1 MLIKCLFPPLV
12 IAMLTTSLLAITSL
26 LSFMMLLIVGSLLRS
41 RVAGVREWCLANLAV
56 LVSLPLFALRGVV
69 PDFLS
74 IPTANVALAGGL
86 LLYYAGC
93 ARFLGRPPHWRVL
106 AALLAGLCAVMVL
119 WRYGFDSPQVRVVA
133 VSAFHASIL
142 LAIAV
147 MILRHVPPRR
157 PPYHYWLT
165 AGLATAFA
173 LGHIVRGLVFGLTPA
188 PGPDL
193 FAPTAFNAVMLVIG
207 SIVMP
212 AMTMGSVL
220 MIHDAML
227 ATAEEAA
234 NRDYLTGALSRKHFD
249 LLARQEMARALSR
262 SLPLSIVVIDLDHF
276 KQINDTHGH
285 AGGDTVLREFV
296 KLVRDSLRED
306 DVFGRLGGEEFAI
319 LLPGTDTHGAI
330 RIAERLRTQASR
342 HLVAGPFGVCHYTL
356 SGGVAT
362 WHAHESLEAFCA
374 RADRALYAAKISGR
388 NLVLSDVL
396 PSDETAPEAG

>member
-1 MLIKCLFPPLV
+1 
-12 IAMLTTSLLAITSL
+12 MLTTSLLAITSL
-26 LSFMMLLIVGSLLRS
+26 LSFMMLLIMGSLLRS
-41 RVAGVREWCLANLAV
+41 RVAGVREWCFANVAV
-56 LVSLPLFALRGVV
+56 LVALPLFALRGIV

-74 IPTANVALAGGL
+74 IPVANVTLAGSL

-93 ARFLGRPPHWRVL
+93 ARFLGQPPHWRVL
-106 AALLAGLCAVMVL
+106 CASLGVLAAAILY
-119 WRYGFDSPQVRVVA
+119 WFYGTDDPQMRVVV
-133 VSAFHASIL
+133 VSAYHAAWLIATSL
-142 LAIAV
+142 LVA
-147 MILRHVPPRR
+147 RHVPPRR
-157 PPYHYWLT
+157 HPYNYWLT
-165 AGLATAFA
+165 ASLAAAFA
-173 LGHIVRGLVFGLTPA
+173 IGHAVRGVIFAWTSA
-188 PGPDL
+188 PGPEV
-193 FAPTAFNAVMLVIG
+193 FAPTTFNAVMMTIG
-207 SIVMP
+207 TIVMP
-212 AMTMGSVL
+212 AMTMGSVM

-249 LLARQEMARALSR
+249 LLARQEMARALAR
-262 SLPLSIVVIDLDHF
+262 GWPLSIVVIDLDHF

-296 KLVRDSLRED
+296 KLVRESLREG
-306 DVFGRLGGEEFAI
+306 DVFGRLGGEEFAV
-319 LLPGTDTHGAI
+319 LLPGTDTPGAI

-362 WHAHESLEAFCA
+362 WHAHESLEALCM

-396 PSDETAPEAG
+396 SSDETTSETG

>member
-1 MLIKCLFPPLV
+1 
-12 IAMLTTSLLAITSL
+12 MLTTSLLAITAL
-26 LSFMMLLIVGSLLRS
+26 LSFMMLLIIGSLVRS
-41 RVAGVREWCLANLAV
+41 RVAGVREWCWANVAV
-56 LVSLPLFALRGVV
+56 LVSLPLFALRGHV

-74 IPTANVALAGGL
+74 IPVANVMLGSGL

-93 ARFLGRPPHWRVL
+93 ARFLGRSPHWPVL
-106 AALLAGLCAVMVL
+106 GASLGVL
-119 WRYGFDSPQVRVVA
+119 TGSMLFWYYGNENTQVRVVIVSTYHA
-133 VSAFHASIL
+133 VVL
-142 LAIAV
+142 LATAV
-147 MILRHVPPRR
+147 LIMRHIPPKRH
-157 PPYHYWLT
+157 PYNYWLT
-165 AGLATAFA
+165 AGLAVAFA
-173 LGHIVRGLVFGLTPA
+173 IGHMVRGTVFGWAPA

-193 FAPTAFNAVMLVIG
+193 MGPSTFNAVMLIIG
-207 SIVMP
+207 AVVMP
-212 AMTMGSVL
+212 AMTMGSVM

-262 SLPLSIVVIDLDHF
+262 GWPLSIVVIDLDHF

-296 KLVRDSLRED
+296 RLVRDGLREGD
-306 DVFGRLGGEEFAI
+306 IFGRLGGEEFAV
-319 LLPGTDTHGAI
+319 LLPGTDTPGAI
-330 RIAERLRTQASR
+330 RIAERLRAQASR

-362 WHAHESLEAFCA
+362 WHEHESLEALCM

-396 PSDETAPEAG
+396 SSDETAPEAG

>member
-1 MLIKCLFPPLV
+1 
-12 IAMLTTSLLAITSL
+12 MLTTSLLAITSL

-41 RVAGVREWCLANLAV
+41 RVAGVREWCLANIAV
-56 LVSLPLFALRGVV
+56 LTALPLFALRGVV

-74 IPTANVALAGGL
+74 IPIANIALASGL
-86 LLYYAGC
+86 LFFYAGC
-93 ARFLGRPPHWRVL
+93 ARFLGQPAHWRVL
-106 AALLAGLCAVMVL
+106 GASLGLLSAAILI
-119 WRYGFDSPQVRVVA
+119 WFYGTDNPQVRVVV
-133 VSAFHASIL
+133 VSAYHATML
-142 LAIAV
+142 LAIALL
-147 MILRHVPPRR
+147 IARHIPPRR
-157 PPYHYWLT
+157 HPYNYWLT
-165 AGLATAFA
+165 ATLAATFA
-173 LGHIVRGLVFGLTPA
+173 IGHAVRGAVFAWTPS
-188 PGPDL
+188 PGPEL
-193 FAPTAFNAVMLVIG
+193 FAPTTFNAVMLTIG
-207 SIVMP
+207 TIVMP
-212 AMTMGSVL
+212 AMTMGAVL

-249 LLARQEMARALSR
+249 LLARQEMARALVR
-262 SLPLSIVVIDLDHF
+262 SWPLSIVVIDLDHF

-296 KLVRDSLRED
+296 KLVRDSLREG

-319 LLPGTDTHGAI
+319 LLPGTDTPGAI

-362 WHAHESLEAFCA
+362 WHEHESLEALCM

-396 PSDETAPEAG
+396 PSDETASEAG

>member
-1 MLIKCLFPPLV
+1 
-12 IAMLTTSLLAITSL
+12 MLTTSLLAITSL

-41 RVAGVREWCLANLAV
+41 RVAGVHEWCGANAAV
-56 LVSLPLFALRGVV
+56 LVALPLFALRGAV

-74 IPTANVALAGGL
+74 IPVANVALAGGL

-93 ARFLGRPPHWRVL
+93 ARFLGQPRHWRAL
-106 AALLAGLCAVMVL
+106 GALLVVFSAAILF
-119 WRYGFDSPQVRVVA
+119 WFYGTDNIQARVIL
-133 VSAFHASIL
+133 VSGFHATIL
-142 LAIAV
+142 LATAALIV
-147 MILRHVPPRR
+147 RHIPPRR
-157 PPYHYWLT
+157 HPYNYWLT

-173 LGHIVRGLVFGLTPA
+173 IGHAIRGLVFGMTPA
-188 PGPDL
+188 PGPEV
-193 FAPTAFNAVMLVIG
+193 FAPTTFNAAMLTVG

-234 NRDYLTGALSRKHFD
+234 NRDYLTGALSRKRFD
-249 LLARQEMARALSR
+249 LLARQEMGRALAHGW
-262 SLPLSIVVIDLDHF
+262 PLSIIVIDLDHF

-296 KLVRDSLRED
+296 KLVRDTLREGD
-306 DVFGRLGGEEFAI
+306 SFGRLGGEEFAV
-319 LLPGTDTHGAI
+319 LLPGTDTAGAI

-342 HLVAGPFGVCHYTL
+342 HLVAGPFGVCRYTL

-362 WHAHESLEAFCA
+362 WHENESLEALCM

-396 PSDETAPEAG
+396 SNDETAPEAG

>member
-1 MLIKCLFPPLV
+1 
-12 IAMLTTSLLAITSL
+12 MLTTSLLAITSL

-41 RVAGVREWCLANLAV
+41 RVAGIREWCLANVAV
-56 LVSLPLFALRGVV
+56 LIALPLFALRGVV

-74 IPTANVALAGGL
+74 IPVANIALAGGL
-86 LLYYAGC
+86 LSYYAGC
-93 ARFLGRPPHWRVL
+93 ARFLGQPTHWRVL
-106 AALLAGLCAVMVL
+106 GASLGVLATAILF
-119 WRYGFDSPQVRVVA
+119 WFYGTDNPQMRVIF
-133 VSAFHASIL
+133 VSAYHTTML
-142 LAIAV
+142 LAIAQL
-147 MILRHVPPRR
+147 IARHIPPRR
-157 PPYHYWLT
+157 HPYNYWLT
-165 AGLATAFA
+165 AGLATVFA
-173 LGHIVRGLVFGLTPA
+173 IGHAVRGAVFGLTPA
-188 PGPDL
+188 PGPEL
-193 FAPTAFNAVMLVIG
+193 FAPTAFNAAMLTIG

-212 AMTMGSVL
+212 AMTMGAVM

-249 LLARQEMARALSR
+249 LLARQEMARALAR

-296 KLVRDSLRED
+296 KLVRDVLREGD
-306 DVFGRLGGEEFAI
+306 IFGRLGGEEFAV
-319 LLPGTDTHGAI
+319 LLPGTDTPGAI

-362 WHAHESLEAFCA
+362 WHAHESLEALCM

-396 PSDETAPEAG
+396 SSDETAPEAG

>member
-1 MLIKCLFPPLV
+1 
-12 IAMLTTSLLAITSL
+12 MLTTSLLAITSL

-41 RVAGVREWCLANLAV
+41 RVAGVREWCGANVAV
-56 LVSLPLFALRGVV
+56 LVALPLFALRGTV

-74 IPTANVALAGGL
+74 IPVANVTLAGGL

-93 ARFLGRPPHWRVL
+93 ARFLGQPPQWHTLGASLGLL
-106 AALLAGLCAVMVL
+106 AAAILF
-119 WRYGFDSPQVRVVA
+119 WSYGSQNPQARVVV
-133 VSAFHASIL
+133 VSAFHAAVL
-142 LAIAV
+142 LATAV
-147 MILRHVPPRR
+147 LIVRHIPPRR
-157 PPYHYWLT
+157 HPYNYWLT

-173 LGHIVRGLVFGLTPA
+173 IGHAIRGLIFGMAPA
-188 PGPDL
+188 PGPEV
-193 FAPTAFNAVMLVIG
+193 FAPTTFNAVMLTIG
-207 SIVMP
+207 TIVMP

-249 LLARQEMARALSR
+249 LLARQEMGRALAR
-262 SLPLSIVVIDLDHF
+262 GWPLSIIVIDLDHF

-296 KLVRDSLRED
+296 KLVRDSLREG
-306 DVFGRLGGEEFAI
+306 DVFGRLGGEEFAV
-319 LLPGTDTHGAI
+319 LLPGTDTPGAI

-362 WHAHESLEAFCA
+362 WHEHESLEALCM

-396 PSDETAPEAG
+396 SNDETAPEAG

>member
-1 MLIKCLFPPLV
+1 
-12 IAMLTTSLLAITSL
+12 MLTTSLLAITSL

-41 RVAGVREWCLANLAV
+41 RVAGVREWCLANVAV
-56 LVSLPLFALRGVV
+56 LIALPLFSLRGVV

-74 IPTANVALAGGL
+74 IPVANIALAGGL
-86 LLYYAGC
+86 LLYYAGT
-93 ARFLGRPPHWRVL
+93 ARFLGRPQHWHVLGASLGVL
-106 AALLAGLCAVMVL
+106 AAAIVFWQYGL
-119 WRYGFDSPQVRVVA
+119 DSPQARVVV
-133 VSAFHASIL
+133 VSAYHATFL
-142 LAIAV
+142 LAIAAL
-147 MILRHVPPRR
+147 ILRHVPPRR
-157 PPYHYWLT
+157 HPYNYWLT
-165 AGLATAFA
+165 AGMAVAFA
-173 LGHIVRGLVFGLTPA
+173 VGHIVRGVVFGFTPA
-188 PGPDL
+188 PGPEL
-193 FAPTAFNAVMLVIG
+193 FAPTTFNAIMLTIG
-207 SIVMP
+207 AIVMP

-249 LLARQEMARALSR
+249 LLARQEMARALSH
-262 SLPLSIVVIDLDHF
+262 SSPLSIVVIDLDHF

-296 KLVRDSLRED
+296 NLVRDSLREG
-306 DVFGRLGGEEFAI
+306 DVFGRLGGEEFAV

-362 WHAHESLEAFCA
+362 WHEHESLEALCA

-396 PSDETAPEAG
+396 SSDETAPEAG